1 MARLLKDSSPWVA
14 ESEQR
19 ATAGGHEGTSQQH
32 ASRLL
37 DRGQIDGFRAREWIR
52 QSLEGDG
59 GCQQR
64 ILWV

>member
-1 MARLLKDSSPWVA
+1 MARLLEDSSPWVA

-37 DRGQIDGFRAREWIR
+37 DRRQIDGFHVREWIR

-64 ILWV
+64 ILLV